1 MGLPTSAGGLLAWVI
16 STLVVV
22 AVGIFILSRIPPVWR
37 VLMPKAP
44 AA

>member
-1 MGLPTSAGGLLAWVI
+1 MGLPSTAGGILGWVI
-16 STLVVV
+16 STLVMV

-37 VLMPKAP
+37 VLMPKA